1 MNYRRD
7 VAIRI
12 ALVAV
17 PALAAVGL
25 IALLNALNANGGI
38 VVVAY
43 TAVAVAI
50 GTAIGCSIDRLPGAR
65 PRQEA
70 PNGPAWKGQPS
81 DQR

>member
-1 MNYRRD
+1 MNYLRD
-7 VAIRI
+7 MAIRI

-25 IALLNALNANGGI
+25 DALLNTLNANGGI

-50 GTAIGCSIDRLPGAR
+50 GTAIGCSVDRLPGAR
-65 PRQEA
+65 SDQEA
-70 PNGPAWKGQPS
+70 RSTHRQ
-81 DQR
+81 

>member
-1 MNYRRD
+1 MNYIRNM
-7 VAIRI
+7 AIRI

-25 IALLNALNANGGI
+25 VALLNALNANGSI

-50 GTAIGCSIDRLPGAR
+50 GTAIGCVDRLPGAR
-65 PRQEA
+65 PGQEA
-70 PNGPAWKGQPS
+70 PTGPAWKGQPS
-81 DQR
+81 DRG